1 MREQM
6 QQYETEREGAVW
18 ELQARE
24 NVRLSAER
32 SLA

>member
-1 MREQM
+1 M

-24 NVRLSAER
+24 NVRSLRGER